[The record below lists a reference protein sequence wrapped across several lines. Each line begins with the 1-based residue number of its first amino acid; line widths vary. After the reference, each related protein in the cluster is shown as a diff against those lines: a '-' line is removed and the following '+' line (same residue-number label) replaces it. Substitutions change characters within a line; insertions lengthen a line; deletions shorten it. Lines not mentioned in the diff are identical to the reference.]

1 MKSFCNEI
9 LILSSI
15 NLVKLHGYYRDPTF
29 LPQGIIDGV
38 IIWWEDKGEATAYG
52 GGVEEEHATKE
63 AEEEHHDNVCD
74 LLSSSRGNAGEV
86 GEGVEEH
93 DNGRLDLAAEETTEG
108 FEFKGTILNAI

>member
-1 MKSFCNEI
+1 MQESPQPSLREPIFRTLLHHVVFAVFSMKSFCNEI

-52 GGVEEEHATKE
+52 GGVEEEHAMKE

-74 LLSSSRGNAGEV
+74 LLSSW
-86 GEGVEEH
+86 GVDV
-93 DNGRLDLAAEETTEG
+93 DNVEA
-108 FEFKGTILNAI
+108 